1 MATEAQFKANQQNA
15 QHSTGAT
22 SEAGAARSSQNS
34 TKHGYTGRSLVLK
47 PEEIEDYNEHVAA
60 YIAEYEPFTQRQS
73 QLVQQKADL
82 DWSLQQISIEQFNTM
97 THMNVVS
104 SQPPD
109 PANPLAV
116 AQQLAPYSK
125 ILNTFNL
132 YETRR
137 RRAAKALTE
146 ELEALIKSDIERRM
160 KEINEAAKL
169 YKAYKAKG
177 QTFDPAEFGFVCSLQ
192 QILDSIKGTE
202 ARQMISGPPPTLED
216 EAITKHFLNLK
227 AQEDAALAKIL
238 KAK

>member
-1 MATEAQFKANQQNA
+1 MATEAQIKANQQNA

-34 TKHGYTGRSLVLK
+34 TKHGYTGRTLVLK
-47 PEEIEDYNEHVAA
+47 PEEIEGYNAHVDAYVADYQ
-60 YIAEYEPFTQRQS
+60 PFTQRQS

-97 THMNVVS
+97 THMNVIS

-137 RRAAKALTE
+137 RRAAKEVTE
-146 ELEALIKSDIERRM
+146 ELDALIKADVERRM
-160 KEINEAAKL
+160 KQINEATKL

-177 QTFDPAEFGFVCSLQ
+177 QTFDPAEFGFDCSLKE
-192 QILDSIKGTE
+192 ILDGIKGTE
-202 ARQMISGPPPTLED
+202 ARQMVSGPPSTPED
-216 EAITKHFLNLK
+216 EAITQHFLKLK
-227 AQEDAALAKIL
+227 AQQDAELAQIL
-238 KAK
+238 K